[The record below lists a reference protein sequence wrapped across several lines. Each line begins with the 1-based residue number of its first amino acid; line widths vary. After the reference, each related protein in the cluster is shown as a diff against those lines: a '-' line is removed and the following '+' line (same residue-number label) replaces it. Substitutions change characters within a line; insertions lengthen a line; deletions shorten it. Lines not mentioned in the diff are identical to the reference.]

1 MQPTPPTDHS
11 AWLSTEFHR
20 ATVERSAWWLAS
32 RVSSLSAFVAR
43 ALRWRSLSLSGALR
57 RALSGALTLSGNNP
71 LKVAHSPT
79 FFASLSL
86 SGQSRHDRVR
96 KVPEM
101 ETLRKMPNTRR
112 VLVFDMTTGAEL
124 RDTTTAG
131 EAERAST
138 LPLAGLNISQRLAV
152 ANGLV
157 MSEAQRLAY
166 KRTAERNAER
176 TYQSEALA
184 LLAEMKNDEEARARF
199 SSERLSALAST
210 WADDID

>member
-1 MQPTPPTDHS
+1 
-11 AWLSTEFHR
+11 
-20 ATVERSAWWLAS
+20 
-32 RVSSLSAFVAR
+32 
-43 ALRWRSLSLSGALR
+43 
-57 RALSGALTLSGNNP
+57 
-71 LKVAHSPT
+71 
-79 FFASLSL
+79 
-86 SGQSRHDRVR
+86 
-96 KVPEM
+96 M

-210 WADDID
+210 WADDLD